1 MKDDDNMKKR
11 NLLIIG
17 IVISILLIS
26 IIGIYFVIKNNFNFK
41 LIGNEQINISVGTN
55 YEELGYEARYLRKDI
70 TNEVKVESNLD
81 ITKLGE
87 YEIKYEIKKWFV
99 SKKLTR
105 KIIVED
111 LEKPVI
117 TLKGEN
123 KITIYKDSEFNDPG
137 YSANDNYDGNITDK
151 VEVENNLDIS
161 KVGTYE
167 IKYKVKDSSNNEFVV
182 TRTVE
187 VKEKPVVG
195 NSSKFYT
202 NIKEGPTYIKGIL
215 IVNKNYSL
223 PSSFGGSN
231 SDANAA
237 LEKLQ
242 TAGRLEGFSL
252 KLVSGYR
259 SYSTQKSIYNSYLN
273 RWGREYT
280 DTVSARPGH
289 SEHQTGLAFDV
300 GELSSNYGNTKE
312 GIWLR
317 ENCHKYG
324 FIIRY
329 LKGKEDITGY
339 AYEPWHIRHVG
350 VEVATEIMN
359 KNITLEEYLGIA

>member
-1 MKDDDNMKKR
+1 MKKKV
-11 NLLIIG
+11 LLIIL

-26 IIGIYFVIKNNFNFK
+26 IIGICFVIKSNFSFK
-41 LIGNEQINISVGTN
+41 LIGENQININVNSN
-55 YEELGYEARYLRKDI
+55 YEELGYEAKYLSKNI
-70 TNEVKVESNLD
+70 TNQVKVEKNLD
-81 ITKLGE
+81 TTKLGE
-87 YEIKYEIKKWFV
+87 YEIKYEIKKLFI

-123 KITIYKDSEFNDPG
+123 KITIYKDSQFNEPG
-137 YSANDNYDGNITDK
+137 YSAKDNYDGDITDK
-151 VEVENNLDIS
+151 VEVESNLDTGT
-161 KVGTYE
+161 VGTYE
-167 IKYKVKDSSNNEFVV
+167 INYKVKDSSNNE
-182 TRTVE
+182 TIIIRTVE
-187 VKEKPVVG
+187 VKEKQVAS
-195 NSSKFYT
+195 NNSSSKFYT
-202 NIKEGPTYIKGIL
+202 NIKEGPTYINGIL

-223 PSSFGGSN
+223 PSYFGGSN
-231 SDANAA
+231 SEANTA

-242 TAGRLEGFSL
+242 AAANLEGYSL

-259 SYSTQKSIYNSYLN
+259 SYSTQKSIYNSYIN

-300 GELSSNYGNTKE
+300 GELSNNYGNTKE
-312 GIWLR
+312 GIWLK
-317 ENCHKYG
+317 ENCHRYG
-324 FIIRY
+324 FILRY

-339 AYEPWHIRHVG
+339 TYEPWHIRYVG
-350 VEVATEIMN
+350 VEIATEIMS

>member
-1 MKDDDNMKKR
+1 MKDDDYMKKKI
-11 NLLIIG
+11 LLIIV
-17 IVISILLIS
+17 ILISILLIS
-26 IIGIYFVIKNNFNFK
+26 IIGVYFAIKNNFNFK

-55 YEELGYEARYLRKDI
+55 YEELGYEAEYLGKDI
-70 TNEVKVESNLD
+70 TNEVKVESKLD
-81 ITKLGE
+81 TTKLGE
-87 YEIKYEIKKWFV
+87 YEIKYEIKKLFV
-99 SKKLTR
+99 IKRLIRT
-105 KIIVED
+105 IIVED

-117 TLKGEN
+117 TLTGDN
-123 KITIYKDSEFNDPG
+123 NITIYKDSEYTEPG
-137 YSANDNYDGNITDK
+137 YSVVDNYDGHITDK
-151 VEVENNLDIS
+151 VEVENNLDIN

-167 IKYKVKDSSNNEFVV
+167 IKYKVKDSSNNEEVV
-182 TRTVE
+182 IRTVY
-187 VKEKPVVG
+187 VKEKAVG
-195 NSSKFYT
+195 SSSKFY
-202 NIKEGPTYIKGIL
+202 NSIKEGPIYIKGIL

-223 PSSFGGSN
+223 PSSFGGNN
-231 SDANAA
+231 SEANTA

-242 TAGRLEGFSL
+242 TAGRLEGYSL

-273 RWGREYT
+273 RWGSEYT

-300 GELSSNYGNTKE
+300 GELNNNYGNTKE
-312 GIWLR
+312 GIWLK

-324 FIIRY
+324 FILRY

-339 AYEPWHIRHVG
+339 AYEPWHIRYVG